1 MHLSLAG
8 CAMKIIYTRKG
19 EEIFVDDQDY
29 ERLNQHT
36 WWLDKD
42 GYAVRGIPH
51 PIKGRPRTKSR
62 MHREVMGLAFGD
74 PREVDHRFGIRTDNR
89 KSELRVCARGQNKLN
104 RPGSSKSMS
113 GLKGAKW
120 KPRGKRWEAY
130 IQINRKRTY
139 LGSFATAEEAHA
151 AYCKAAP
158 IFHGEFANVAV
169 DSAPKTTE
177 PQEQTIIAPLVK
189 AALAQ

>member
-1 MHLSLAG
+1 
-8 CAMKIIYTRKG
+8 MKIIYTRKG
-19 EEIFVDDQDY
+19 EEIFVDDEDY

-51 PIKGRPRTKSR
+51 PIEGRPRTKSR
-62 MHREVMGLAFGD
+62 MHREVMGLGFGD

-104 RPGSSKSMS
+104 RAGSSKSLS
-113 GLKGAKW
+113 GLKGVKW
-120 KPRGKRWEAY
+120 KPRKKRWEAY
-130 IQINRKRTY
+130 IQLNRKRTY
-139 LGSFATAEEAHA
+139 LGSFATAEEAHE

-158 IFHGEFANVAV
+158 IIHGEFANTAV
-169 DSAPKTTE
+169 DSAPGHSKSQNE
-177 PQEQTIIAPLVK
+177 LAVIAPMVK
-189 AALAQ
+189 AQIGE